1 MLPQEI
7 LVIIL
12 RHLPRNPLPPMDVF
26 TAMTQPSSPLL
37 LRILDI
43 AHTSAPLVCK
53 SWHGPATQTLYE
65 CVTIY
70 SISKCEFFCR
80 TLRSKPS
87 LAPIVQSLQLPRSR
101 SKFPTAL
108 SSYTSLEVA
117 ATPVRLLE
125 LSTEI
130 FTLCRNLKEVDLI
143 TQVGHM
149 PYFSI

>member
-1 MLPQEI
+1 
-7 LVIIL
+7 
-12 RHLPRNPLPPMDVF
+12 MDVF
-26 TAMTQPSSPLL
+26 TAVTQASSPLL
-37 LRILDI
+37 VCILDI

-65 CVTIY
+65 FVTIY
-70 SISKCEFFCR
+70 SISKCELFCR

-101 SKFPTAL
+101 SKFPTA
-108 SSYTSLEVA
+108 SYTALDMA

-130 FTLCRNLKEVDLI
+130 ITWCRNLKEVDLI
-143 TQVGHM
+143 GQVGHTFLFNFGTDESYSM
-149 PYFSI
+149 ID